1 MTVHTVEAGETLW
14 GIAGKHLGDNL
25 RWREIYRLNRLAI
38 VQEQYRRQF
47 RPADDDQE
55 YWVFPGTPLVMPE
68 KPGTGTGNR
77 ETWIVNGITGR
88 FRTFGGGSARAV
100 ASPISV
106 AMQDDPPVFAAGV
119 DVREVVRFVMEQMG
133 RF

>member
-1 MTVHTVEAGETLW
+1 MTTYTVEAGETLW

-38 VQEQYRRQF
+38 VQEQARRQF
-47 RPADDDQE
+47 HPADDEQE
-55 YWVFPGTPLVMPE
+55 YWIFPGTPLVIPE
-68 KPGTGTGNR
+68 KPAAQDR
-77 ETWIVNGITGR
+77 ESVIVNGITAQ

-100 ASPISV
+100 ASPISA
-106 AMQDDPPVFAAGV
+106 AMQDGPPVFALGV

-133 RF
+133 RL

>member
-1 MTVHTVEAGETLW
+1 MAVHTVEAGETLW

-38 VQEQYRRQF
+38 VQEQARRQF
-47 RPADDDQE
+47 HPADDDQE
-55 YWVFPGTPLVMPE
+55 YWVFPGTSLVIPE
-68 KPGTGTGNR
+68 KPDTGNL
-77 ETWIVNGITGR
+77 ESVIVNGITGR
-88 FRTFGGGSARAV
+88 FRTFGGGSPRAV

-106 AMQDDPPVFAAGV
+106 AMQDGPPVFAMGV